1 MLSVDDIK
9 QKALGL
15 GFDLVGITD
24 ASPVAADHAERFAEW
39 LDRGYAASMGYMH
52 NHIDK
57 RLSPA
62 ELLLGAQ
69 SVIVVGF
76 NYKPPPSPP
85 ASPATDHKTAPA
97 GRVAAYAQYEDYHVF
112 IKKQLRR
119 LTEFIISLTTDAL
132 QFKICVDSVPV
143 LERALASRAGLG
155 FIGKSHILINPRLG
169 PQILLGEIITNLKL
183 QTDTA
188 SEANCGDCTKC
199 IDACPTGALRPDG
212 RFDTRRCI
220 SYLTTE
226 HKADIPADLAARIG
240 DRLFGC
246 DECTLACP
254 YLKDAPQCANPDFK
268 FYPDRAA
275 LNLKEIVDMTPEDFE
290 AKFADSPL
298 LRPGLEKLKKTAH
311 LCLQNISSSR
321 RQNKQKD

>member
-1 MLSVDDIK
+1 MLLVDDIK
-9 QKALGL
+9 QKALDL

-24 ASPVAADHAERFAEW
+24 AAPVPAKQAERFAEW

-57 RLSPA
+57 RRSPA
-62 ELLLGAQ
+62 KLLPGAQ
-69 SVIVVGF
+69 SVIVVGL
-76 NYKPPPSPP
+76 NYKPRPSPP
-85 ASPATDHKTAPA
+85 NSPPA
-97 GRVAAYAQYEDYHVF
+97 EDKAEPTGCVAAYARYEDYHVF
-112 IKKQLRR
+112 IKRQLRK
-119 LTEFIISLTTDAL
+119 LAEFIVSLTTDAL
-132 QFKICVDSVPV
+132 QFRICVDSAPV
-143 LERALASRAGLG
+143 SERALAHRAGLG

-188 SEANCGDCTKC
+188 SDTNCGDCTKC

-226 HKADIPADLAARIG
+226 HKGDIPAELAGKIG

-254 YLKDAPQCANPDFK
+254 YLKDAPHCANPDFK

-275 LNLKEIVDMTPEDFE
+275 LNLKEIIDMTLEDFE

-298 LRPGLEKLKKTAH
+298 LRPGLQKLKKTAH
-311 LCLQNISSSR
+311 LCLQNTGLP
-321 RQNKQKD
+321 